1 MASSV
6 HHVYLGDEDLGI
18 FDETK
23 FTLSDA
29 FLIEGHSGGHASGLS
44 VNEFMAG
51 INRGQPLAIQTLIWW
66 LRFKQGQNVDRPS
79 IDFNIADL
87 RLEDE
92 PDPTVASSGKNET
105 VISDS
110 SPTTAI

>member
-1 MASSV
+1 MPSGI
-6 HHVYLGDEDLGI
+6 HHVWLADEDLGV
-18 FDETK
+18 FDEHA

-29 FLIEGHSGGHASGLS
+29 YLIEGHSGGNASGLS

-66 LRFKQGQNVDRPS
+66 LKFKQGVNVDRAA
-79 IDFNIADL
+79 IDFKIADL

-92 PDPTVASSGKNET
+92 PDPTEASSGT
-105 VISDS
+105 GDAVTSDS
-110 SPTTAI
+110 SPTTAT